1 MKLNGNALEEGTFM
15 NIELV
20 RNDETFTIVQNF
32 DSFQDIPHTVTGRY
46 SLTIEVERGAVID
59 GVYDHDAGFWSHR
72 YVISDLTVDSMVW
85 TAYDSPEYVQEFRR
99 ID

>member
-1 MKLNGNALEEGTFM
+1 M
-15 NIELV
+15 
-20 RNDETFTIVQNF
+20 
-32 DSFQDIPHTVTGRY
+32 
-46 SLTIEVERGAVID
+46 ERGAVID